1 MSCSF
6 GKKFRLTV
14 FGQSHSKAIGAV
26 IDGIPAG
33 VRLDEEKIKA
43 LLSRRAPGKNA
54 YSTKRREADEYEIL
68 SGTVDGMTCGAPL
81 CAVIYNTDARSGDY
95 EKLKTLPRP
104 SHSDYAAYIKHHGF
118 NDVRGGGNF
127 SGRMTAPLCFAGAV
141 AMQILES
148 RGIYI
153 GAHIKSIAG
162 IEDRAFSPVDVSA
175 AELENV
181 KKKDFPVLDDEAG
194 ERMKA
199 EIEKAR
205 AELDSVG
212 GVIECAVTGL
222 PAGIGEPMFDG
233 VENVVSRAVF
243 AVPAVKGIEFG
254 LGFASSELRGSENN
268 DPFTVSDGRVL
279 TETNN
284 SGGILGGIT
293 SGMPVI
299 FRAAVKPTP
308 SVGIEQGTVNLETN
322 SPARLVTG
330 GRHDPCIVPRA
341 VPCIEAAA
349 ALAIINLM

>member
-6 GKKFRLTV
+6 GEKFRLTV

-33 VRLDEEKIKA
+33 VRLNEEKIKA
-43 LLSRRAPGKNA
+43 LLARRAPGKNA

-68 SGTVDGMTCGAPL
+68 SGVVDGITCGAPL
-81 CAVIYNTDARSGDY
+81 CAVIYNTDAHSEDY
-95 EKLKTLPRP
+95 EKLKSLPRP
-104 SHSDYAAYIKHHGF
+104 SHSDYAAYMKHHGF

-141 AMQILES
+141 AMQMLES
-148 RGIYI
+148 SGISF

-162 IEDRAFSPVDVSA
+162 IEDKSFSPVDVSA
-175 AELENV
+175 AELEDV

-205 AELDSVG
+205 SELDSVG
-212 GVIECAVTGL
+212 GVIECAVAGL

-233 VENVVSRAVF
+233 IENVISRAVF

-308 SVGIEQGTVNLETN
+308 SVGVEQSTVDLATG

-330 GRHDPCIVPRA
+330 GRHDPCIVHRA

-349 ALAIINLM
+349 ALAIINIL

>member
-6 GKKFRLTV
+6 GEKFRLTV

-43 LLSRRAPGKNA
+43 LLARRAPGKNA

-68 SGTVDGMTCGAPL
+68 SGVVDGMTCGAPL
-81 CAVIYNTDARSGDY
+81 CAVIYNTDAHSGDY
-95 EKLKTLPRP
+95 EKLKSLPRP
-104 SHSDYAAYIKHHGF
+104 SHSDYAAYMKHHGF

-141 AMQILES
+141 AMQMLES
-148 RGIYI
+148 SGISF

-162 IEDRAFSPVDVSA
+162 IEDKSFSPVDVSA
-175 AELENV
+175 AELEDV

-205 AELDSVG
+205 SELDSVG
-212 GVIECAVTGL
+212 GVIECAVAGL

-233 VENVVSRAVF
+233 IENVISRAVF

-308 SVGIEQGTVNLETN
+308 SVGVEQSTVDLATG

-349 ALAIINLM
+349 ALAIINIL